1 MSDPKKIAVYPG
13 TFDPITNG
21 HMDIIDRALGL
32 FDQVIVAVADNQNKK
47 PLFDFQE
54 RFSLVE
60 QALLP
65 PSNGAQSKYHN
76 KILVKKFDGLLTDF
90 LKKLNLNIVIRGLR
104 AVSDFEYEFSL
115 AGMNRK
121 LMPEIETVYLMPSDE
136 YMFVSSTF
144 VREVATLNGD
154 VAKFVPKVV
163 SDALELKKNSGL
175 KSS

>member
-1 MSDPKKIAVYPG
+1 MSDAKKIAVYPG

-60 QALLP
+60 QALLFGE
-65 PSNGAQSKYHN
+65 NAQSKYHN

-90 LKKLNLNIVIRGLR
+90 LKNLELNIVIRGLR

-144 VREVATLNGD
+144 VREVATLGGD
-154 VAKFVPKVV
+154 VAKFVPEVV
-163 SDALELKKNSGL
+163 FDALKLK
-175 KSS
+175 